1 MKKLFSEI
9 LAPSE
14 ELSYPSILA
23 QAYLEYNSYQIP
35 IRGDSI
41 RTENPSEIT
50 YDFISKTSSEKLG

>member
-50 YDFISKTSSEKLG
+50 